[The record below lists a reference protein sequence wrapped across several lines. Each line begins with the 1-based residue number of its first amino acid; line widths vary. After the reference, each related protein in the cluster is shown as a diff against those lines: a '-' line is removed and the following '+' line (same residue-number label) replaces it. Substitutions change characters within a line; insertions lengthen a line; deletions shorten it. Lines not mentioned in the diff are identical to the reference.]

1 MGSGRPNKRL
11 PGSPLAET
19 FREIN
24 EKDVARQEHYMQF
37 CIQPIR
43 YLKNLLTMEA
53 FEGYLVGNII
63 KYVARYPEKNGVEDL
78 KKARTYLDW
87 LIELHEKGDITIP
100 GEEQT

>member
-63 KYVARYPEKNGVEDL
+63 KYATRFKVTRNTKDL
-78 KKARTYLDW
+78 RKVSDYAHILCGSVLLKQKS
-87 LIELHEKGDITIP
+87 E
-100 GEEQT
+100 